1 MLKRAKGFSA
11 VGLTVTLLAVTV
23 IAILV
28 EPLIERWEIEYRID
42 EYVDVLERAAEDA
55 ELYYQANCLEAP
67 QTPNLSDFRNNGLMK
82 FAAFLR
88 TPWGQE
94 YPIIQY
100 ENRGGPNP
108 RVNIIM
114 ANVPTRYLTALK
126 AASEHILIQD
136 ANALYSRSI
145 AFSYDEQ
152 QQSLMDNRRLF
163 DDVGC

>member
-11 VGLTVTLLAVTV
+11 VGITVTLLALTV

-28 EPLIERWEIEYRID
+28 APLIERWEIEYRID
-42 EYVDVLERAAEDA
+42 EYADVLERAAEDA
-55 ELYYQANCLEAP
+55 ELYYQANCVEAP
-67 QTPNLSDFRNNGLMK
+67 QTPSLSDFRSSGLMK
-82 FAAFLR
+82 FSALLR
-88 TPWGQE
+88 PPWRPE
-94 YPIIQY
+94 YPVIQY
-100 ENRGGPNP
+100 ENWGSSNP

-163 DDVGC
+163 EDGGC